1 MRERVE
7 ALAAFFERFAPQD
20 LTVLGEWYAADA
32 AFKDP
37 FNDVRGLRR
46 IERVYA
52 HMFEALTEPR
62 FQVTSKLSQG
72 QEAWLT
78 WNFTF
83 VSRASTVLVRGASHL
98 KFDAAGKITNHRD
111 YWDPAEELYEKA
123 PVLGALM
130 RWLRRRLAAPQDACR
145 H

>member
-1 MRERVE
+1 MRDRVE

-20 LTVLGEWYAADA
+20 LPALADWYAADA

-46 IERVYA
+46 IERVYG

-62 FQVTSKLSQG
+62 FQVTSKLVEGSQ
-72 QEAWLT
+72 AWLT

-83 VSRASTVLVRGASHL
+83 VSRGSTVLVRGASH
-98 KFDAAGKITNHRD
+98 FRFGADGKIAGHRD

-130 RWLRRRLAAPQDACR
+130 RWIRRRLAAPQDAGSP
-145 H
+145 